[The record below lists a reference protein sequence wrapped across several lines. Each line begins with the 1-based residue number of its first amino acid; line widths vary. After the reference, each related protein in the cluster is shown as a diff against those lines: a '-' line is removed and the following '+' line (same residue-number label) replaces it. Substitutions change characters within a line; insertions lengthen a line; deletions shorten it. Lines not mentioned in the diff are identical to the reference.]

1 MRFGFSQNNKLPV
14 DFSLH
19 QEFWQSNCIHTHTMK
34 NNNFEYITDAYQLVE
49 GAKIKGK
56 KQEEIFELGSY
67 DPDKRGYTVYP
78 FEEGVK
84 FDDFSVL
91 MSEKELMTNYLIEN
105 IKLAK
110 AA

>member
-1 MRFGFSQNNKLPV
+1 
-14 DFSLH
+14 
-19 QEFWQSNCIHTHTMK
+19 MK
-34 NNNFEYITDAYQLVE
+34 NNTFEYITDAYQLVE

-67 DPDKRGYTVYP
+67 DPNKRGYTVYP
-78 FEEGVK
+78 YEEGVK
-84 FDDFSVL
+84 FDDFSVM

-105 IKLAK
+105 MKLSASI

>member
-1 MRFGFSQNNKLPV
+1 
-14 DFSLH
+14 
-19 QEFWQSNCIHTHTMK
+19 MK
-34 NNNFEYITDAYQLVE
+34 NNFEQITDAYQLVE

-56 KQEEIFELGSY
+56 KQDEIFELGSY
-67 DPDKRGYTVYP
+67 DPMKRGYIVYP

-105 IKLAK
+105 VKVNTSLA
-110 AA
+110 A

>member
-1 MRFGFSQNNKLPV
+1 
-14 DFSLH
+14 
-19 QEFWQSNCIHTHTMK
+19 MK
-34 NNNFEYITDAYQLVE
+34 NINFEYITDSYQLVQ

-56 KQEEIFELGSY
+56 KQEEIFELGNY

-105 IKLAK
+105 IKTK
-110 AA
+110 IAA